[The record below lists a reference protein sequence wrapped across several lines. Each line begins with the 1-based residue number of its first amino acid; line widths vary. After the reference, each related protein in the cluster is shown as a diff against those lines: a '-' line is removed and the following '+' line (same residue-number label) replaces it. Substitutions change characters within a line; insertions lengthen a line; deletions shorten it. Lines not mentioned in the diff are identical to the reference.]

1 MTDSS
6 ITIQTD
12 ESLAPVDAASG
23 EAQLMEFRWRAANA
37 YSQSRMVPAHFF
49 NNPQDCYVVVEL
61 ASQLGVPALTAL
73 QNIFMI
79 SGRPGFKAQFAVA
92 LANKSKVFAGPIRHK
107 VERGDGKPESLAVTA
122 YAPTHDGDTVEVV
135 VSMAQA
141 MKEGWTKNS
150 KYKSIPEQML
160 RWRSS
165 AWLINLYCPEV
176 LLGLQVHD
184 DSARGESNLTPQKES
199 ATDSNRN
206 NVSLQDALLKQS
218 ARPAAQPVVITQ
230 GEPEKPA
237 LTQKAGEVCPAPALA
252 NESEEDNDND

>member
-1 MTDSS
+1 
-6 ITIQTD
+6 
-12 ESLAPVDAASG
+12 
-23 EAQLMEFRWRAANA
+23 
-37 YSQSRMVPAHFF
+37 
-49 NNPQDCYVVVEL
+49 
-61 ASQLGVPALTAL
+61 
-73 QNIFMI
+73 
-79 SGRPGFKAQFAVA
+79 
-92 LANKSKVFAGPIRHK
+92 
-107 VERGDGKPESLAVTA
+107 
-122 YAPTHDGDTVEVV
+122 
-135 VSMAQA
+135 MAQA

-165 AWLINLYCPEV
+165 AWLINLYRPEV

-184 DSARGESNLTPQKES
+184 DSRGGAKLDTAKERPQILI
-199 ATDSNRN
+199 ATMCLAGC
-206 NVSLQDALLKQS
+206 VIETI